1 MLKRNI
7 SYIIILIL
15 FCFKA
20 YGQVSVTDSII
31 NSMKALPDTSKLSIL
46 KDYALN
52 ELHRSL
58 RTGLKYAD
66 KRMEIAS
73 ELNNLKEIAGT
84 WHIYGNLYIT
94 AELYDEAKNSYQ
106 KALTIYDSLG
116 RAEEKASILH
126 NLGLLYFHK
135 DDSANSIDYFKR
147 SVKIRKESLDNQR
160 VGDELT
166 TLGEIYLAYKNYTSS
181 LSYLLEAL
189 EYYKGIKGYERKT
202 DTYAF
207 LFDNYIASGLPGG
220 RRWIDSMKLENK
232 LIGSSVYTARINLRL
247 ARVYLQEEKPEM
259 AADYVEQTDFTLL
272 HKAASHKPV
281 NIFIELADLY
291 QRKGN
296 EAEAIRHRLLHH
308 EYINDYADMEIQDL
322 VSAYN
327 IRLST
332 RTSEEEIAWSH
343 EQNELILQRIRLER
357 VISFIIYLALAVT
370 LIILLILIYNIYG
383 IRKTNKKLEIRRK
396 KLQEAYER
404 STRYKERTLNTRE
417 NKNIF
422 FSIVSLRLS
431 KPFADLSNMLSDINL
446 YVKNNNKDLKLK
458 KMMESLYHEASVIEK
473 GLERILL
480 WSKLQ
485 RNKYS
490 LAPEAIN
497 LNEFLHKMLPSLL
510 GTTLRKDIR
519 IRFDI
524 DPGIEIRYDRLSLQ
538 TIIEILTENSIEYSP
553 PGSDIIIR
561 AIKTKTGCELSLTD
575 FGSGIPEYLQEQI
588 FDMSR
593 VKTNDPRQGD
603 HKMGLGLLIAN
614 LMAEKNN
621 SFLSMESREKAGT
634 TFFIHINENND

>member
-1 MLKRNI
+1 M
-7 SYIIILIL
+7 L

-31 NSMKALPDTSKLSIL
+31 NSMTVLPDTLKLSKL
-46 KDYALN
+46 KDHALN

-66 KRMEIAS
+66 KRMELAS
-73 ELNNLKEIAGT
+73 ELNDFKEIAET

-94 AELYDEAKNSYQ
+94 AELYDEAKSSYQ
-106 KALTIYDSLG
+106 EALVIYDSLG

-126 NLGLLYFHK
+126 NLGLLYFHI
-135 DDSANSIDYFKR
+135 DDSVKSIDYFKR
-147 SVKIRKESLDNQR
+147 SVNVRKESLDKR
-160 VGDELT
+160 RIGDELT
-166 TLGEIYLAYKNYTSS
+166 TLGEIYLAYENYPVSK
-181 LSYLLEAL
+181 SYLLEAL
-189 EYYKGIKGYERKT
+189 EYYKGINGYERKT
-202 DTYAF
+202 DAYTF
-207 LFDNYIASGLPGG
+207 LFDNYIASGLPGALS
-220 RRWIDSMKLENK
+220 WIDSMKLENK
-232 LIGSSVYTARINLRL
+232 LINSPVYSARINLRL
-247 ARVYLQEEKPEM
+247 AMVYLRDENPEM
-259 AADYVEQTDFTLL
+259 AADYVEKTDFTRLYEAGSNEPL
-272 HKAASHKPV
+272 
-281 NIFIELADLY
+281 NIFTELADLY
-291 QRKGN
+291 QKKGN
-296 EAEAIRHRLLHH
+296 EAKAILYRLSHH
-308 EYINDYADMEIQDL
+308 EYINEYADMEIQDL

-332 RTSEEEIAWSH
+332 KTSEEEIAWSH
-343 EQNELILQRIRLER
+343 EQNELILQRIRLEK
-357 VISFIIYLALAVT
+357 VISFIIYLALAIT
-370 LIILLILIYNIYG
+370 LIILLILVYNIYG
-383 IRKTNKKLEIRRK
+383 IRKTNKKLEIRRR
-396 KLQEAYER
+396 KLQEAYDR
-404 STRYKERTLNTRE
+404 STRYKERTLSTRE

-422 FSIVSLRLS
+422 FSIVSLKLS
-431 KPFADLSNMLSDINL
+431 KPFADLSNRLTDINL

-458 KMMESLYHEASVIEK
+458 KMMESLYHEASAIEK

-490 LAPEAIN
+490 LAPETIN

-538 TIIEILTENSIEYSP
+538 TIIEILTENSIEHSP
-553 PGSDIIIR
+553 AGSDIIIR

-593 VKTNDPRQGD
+593 VKNNDARQGD

-621 SFLSMESREKAGT
+621 SSLSMESRETAGT